1 MSCLPPPATFRLLDW
16 LVGWDPD
23 SVEGITGLELESG
36 LQLAFIGGSGGIVPA
51 DDVGPWLSPAALAR
65 GCAPCE
71 WYLVTPRPPASRLLR
86 KDVCAPCFTEA
97 EPGSVGILKCAV
109 AVAAAGHHVA
119 VSDAAQDA
127 IFLFAD
133 HGRRL
138 VSRVPFARP
147 GALAFASSFSNS
159 FSPGGEWLVYDTV
172 RQRIAHL
179 DLAGLA
185 RGTLAPVPPGPVDR
199 MAVDA
204 EQRLWIA
211 VEESPLD
218 GRPQV
223 SLWFA
228 RRDDEQF
235 TSATFDDLQRAFPL
249 NGISVTND
257 CGFCLVDSSDCGP
270 CFSWYGRE
278 LPKPLVPVPASAQ
291 YATQGQ
297 LLTLAIDSGVPR
309 CRWHRVRWQGSVP
322 PGTALSISVATSDQ
336 PQPAAQGVA
345 DGIWSAFAAGT
356 PHPGDWQRVDNLD
369 DFLVRQPAGR
379 YLFVRIRMTGDG
391 RQTPRLARMRID
403 LPRQT
408 SLDQLPMVFRDSP
421 EAEDFSERFL
431 ALFDSFLDDV
441 DEKITRMPAL
451 LDPGGVPE
459 GVLPWLGGFLDIA
472 MDPAWDAARRRR
484 LLQAAPRL
492 FRMRGTVDGLR
503 AALRLVFDVE
513 PVIREA
519 ANERAWGA
527 VGGVALS
534 GGVRL
539 FSPSQWR
546 FRLDRS
552 RLGRAPLR
560 SVGQIELDP
569 FTSVAYRFDVL
580 VPLKLAAPLR
590 QRVQQLIDAQKPAHT
605 VARLMDSRGSFLL
618 GGDLS
623 VGADTILAPFDPS
636 VLGAGGNVRLGRG
649 TILSGARAAQAEG
662 LRMPRLMQTME

>member
-1 MSCLPPPATFRLLDW
+1 MSCLPPPATFRLLDR

-23 SVEGITGLELESG
+23 TVEGLSGLDLASG
-36 LQLAFIGGSGGIVPA
+36 LQLAFVGGAGGIVPA
-51 DDVGPWLSPAALAR
+51 DDISGWLAPAALAR

-71 WYLVTPRPPASRLLR
+71 WHLVTPCPPTSRLLR
-86 KDVCAPCFTEA
+86 KDLCAPCFAEA
-97 EPGSVGILKCAV
+97 EPGAVGLLGCAV

-119 VSDAAQDA
+119 VSDAAQGA
-127 IFLFAD
+127 VFLFDD

-138 VSRVPFARP
+138 VSRVPFAHP
-147 GALAFASSFSNS
+147 GALAFA
-159 FSPGGEWLVYDTV
+159 PWREWLVYDTAQ
-172 RQRIAHL
+172 QRIAHV

-185 RGTLAPVPPGPVDR
+185 RGVLPPVPPGAVER

-204 EQRLWIA
+204 QQRIWIA
-211 VEESPLD
+211 VEEPPLD
-218 GRPQV
+218 GRKQV
-223 SLWFA
+223 SLWVA
-228 RRDDEQF
+228 RHDDAAF
-235 TSATFDDLQRAFPL
+235 TRATFDELQRAWPP
-249 NGISVTND
+249 NGITRTSER
-257 CGFCLVDSSDCGP
+257 GFCLDGDAAACGP

-278 LPKPLVPVPASAQ
+278 LAQLLPPVAPSAQ
-291 YATQGQ
+291 YLTQGQ
-297 LLTLAIDSGVPR
+297 LLTTAIDSGVPR

-322 PGTALSISVATSDQ
+322 PGTSLSISVATSDA
-336 PQPAAQGVA
+336 PLPAPQGVA
-345 DGIWSAFAAGT
+345 DGIWSAFAPGR
-356 PHPGDWQRVDNLD
+356 PHPGDWQRVDRLD
-369 DFLVRQPAGR
+369 DFLIRQPAGR

-391 RQTPRLARMRID
+391 RHTPRLTRLRID

-441 DEKITRMPAL
+441 DEQITRMPAL
-451 LDPGGVPE
+451 LDADGVPD
-459 GVLPWLGGFLDIA
+459 GMLPWLGGFLDIA

-484 LLQAAPRL
+484 LLQAAPKL
-492 FRMRGTVDGLR
+492 YRMRGTVDGMR
-503 AALRLVFDVE
+503 AALRLVFDLD

-527 VGGVALS
+527 VGGVTLG

-560 SVGQIELDP
+560 SVGQVELDP

-580 VPLKLAAPLR
+580 VPLRLDSALR
-590 QRVQQLIDAQKPAHT
+590 QRVQQLIDAQKPAHA
-605 VARLMDSRGSFLL
+605 VARLIDSRGSFVL
-618 GGDLS
+618 GGEVS
-623 VGADTILAPFDPS
+623 VGVDTILAPFEPS
-636 VLGAGGNVRLGRG
+636 VLGSGGNVRLGRA
-649 TILSGARAAQAEG
+649 TVLSGARAAQAEG
-662 LRMPRLMQTME
+662 LGMPRLLQTME